1 MTQTT
6 TPHTKERTMND
17 TILRAVKN
25 AKISEMILNEVART
39 GSVKLAIDSVLGE
52 GRYDQI
58 ASDLYDQFN
67 AE

>member
-1 MTQTT
+1 MVA
-6 TPHTKERTMND
+6 EIIRS
-17 TILRAVKN
+17 LKN
-25 AKISEMILNEVART
+25 AKISELILNEVART

-67 AE
+67 AA